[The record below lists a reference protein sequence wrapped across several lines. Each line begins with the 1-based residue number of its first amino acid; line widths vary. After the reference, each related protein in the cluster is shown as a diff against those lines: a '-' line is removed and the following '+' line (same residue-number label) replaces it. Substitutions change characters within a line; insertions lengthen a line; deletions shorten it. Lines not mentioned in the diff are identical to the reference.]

1 MFEVRSA
8 VLNSRKNKIISIIT
22 VLIIIVIAFLEALF
36 LSTVLNGKIDETISV
51 FAPIKIEKQEITS
64 DTLYNMKKL
73 YSYNMPKAEVF
84 EEQPKQE
91 PEKPVVTKPMIAI
104 TYDDGPHPQNTL
116 KILDILNKYNA
127 KATFFMLGENVE
139 RNKWIPKKVVEQ
151 GSQIGTH
158 SWNHPNLNK
167 LSENDILFQISNSSK
182 LIEEASGKEVKV
194 FRPPYG
200 NANQMV
206 RNIARKENKAIILWN
221 IDTED
226 WKSKDSKKVAE
237 HVLDNVKEGDI
248 VLMHDIYPSTV
259 EASEEIVRELTNR
272 GYELVTVSELFENKG
287 KKLEFGEKY
296 YCFK

>member
-1 MFEVRSA
+1 MFEERSA
-8 VLNSRKNKIISIIT
+8 VITTRKNKIISIIT
-22 VLIIIVIAFLEALF
+22 ILLILVIAFLEALF

-51 FAPIKIEKQEITS
+51 FAPIKIEKQELKF

-73 YSYNMPKAEVF
+73 NSYNMPKAEVF
-84 EEQPKQE
+84 EEPKKE
-91 PEKPVVTKPMIAI
+91 EVEKPVVTKPMIAI

-127 KATFFMLGENVE
+127 KATFFMLGENVK
-139 RNKWIPKKVVEQ
+139 RNSWIPRKVAEQ

-167 LSENDILFQISNSSK
+167 LDKKDISFQIDNSSK
-182 LIEEASGKEVKV
+182 IIEENSGQVVKL

-206 RNIARKENKAIILWN
+206 RDIAKEKNKAIILWN

-226 WKSKDSKKVAE
+226 WKSKDAKKVTE
-237 HVLDNVKEGDI
+237 HVLNNVKEGDI
-248 VLMHDIYPSTV
+248 VLMHDIYSSTV
-259 EASEEIVRELTNR
+259 EASEEIIKVLTER

-287 KKLEFGEKY
+287 KNLEFGEKY
-296 YCFK
+296 YSFK